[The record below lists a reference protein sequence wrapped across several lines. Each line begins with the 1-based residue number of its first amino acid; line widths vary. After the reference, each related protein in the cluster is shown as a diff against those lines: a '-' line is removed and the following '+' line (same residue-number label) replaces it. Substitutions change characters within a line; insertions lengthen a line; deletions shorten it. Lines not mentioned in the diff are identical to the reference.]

1 MIELLG
7 TMYDPGYGDPLTGVG
22 AAFGAM
28 IAGMIAIAIIP
39 LLIVYVLFS
48 IFYMKLFEKAGV
60 QGKWRSWV
68 PIYREMIFL
77 KLGEV
82 NPWAYLIF
90 VVAGALLTFIWI
102 GSLGLAA
109 GLVLWTMAA
118 IRISQKAKGEPA
130 WAALTV
136 FTGVGSII
144 WLGIMAFTKDPY
156 NPNIARAGWAGNWIG
171 DKGQWSGVPN
181 TNAPQQPGYPQP
193 GYPQQGY
200 AQPGYP
206 QQQAPYGQ
214 QPPAANPY
222 APPQP
227 PAAQEPYNPPQPPE
241 APRPPEEPRPPQV

>member
-7 TMYDPGYGDPLTGVG
+7 TFYDPGYSDPLTGVS

-39 LLIVYVLFS
+39 LLVVYALFS
-48 IFYMKLFEKAGV
+48 VFYMKLFEKAGV
-60 QGKWRSWV
+60 QGKWRAWI

-77 KLGEV
+77 KLGDV

-136 FTGVGSII
+136 FTGIGSII

-156 NPNIARAGWAGNWIG
+156 NPNISRAGWADNWIG

-181 TNAPQQPGYPQP
+181 TYAPQ
-193 GYPQQGY
+193 QQGY

-206 QQQAPYGQ
+206 PQQAPYGQ